1 MYLGPPIDDPEILAS
16 LPSELT
22 HLLRRTNGYV
32 AYNGGLHVRGACR
45 DPTWHSLRAAW
56 LGPGALHLRFPVLSS
71 LDVPFGEDALGNQF
85 ILRGGLVHRLDAEIG
100 ELESLAVDLA
110 DFDAA
115 ARRDPVEFLRLQ
127 PLERFRAEGG
137 CLEPGELL
145 SVYPPYVFQES
156 AGNVSLRAIPAL
168 DRIGFLA
175 HLAAS
180 LRDVPDGTRV
190 SLPPLPP
197 SAV

>member
-16 LPSELT
+16 LSSELT
-22 HLLRRTNGYV
+22 HLLRRANGYV
-32 AYNGGLHVRGACR
+32 AYNGGLHVRGACH
-45 DPTWHSLRAAW
+45 DPKWHSLRSAW
-56 LGPGALHLRFPVLSS
+56 LGPAALHRLFPVLSS
-71 LDVPFGEDALGNQF
+71 SDIPFGEDALGHQF
-85 ILRGGLVHRLDAEIG
+85 IIRDGVVHRLDAEVG

-115 ARRDPVEFLRLQ
+115 ARSDPVEYLRLQ

-137 CLEPGELL
+137 SLEPGQLL

-156 AGNVSLRAIPAL
+156 ASNVSLRAIPAS
-168 DRIGFLA
+168 DRIAFLA

-180 LRDVPDGTRV
+180 IRDLPDGARV
-190 SLPPLPP
+190 SMPPLPP

>member
-16 LPSELT
+16 LSSELT
-22 HLLRRTNGYV
+22 HLLRRANGYV
-32 AYNGGLHVRGACR
+32 AYNGGLHVRGACH
-45 DPTWHSLRAAW
+45 DPKWHSLRSAW
-56 LGPGALHLRFPVLSS
+56 LGPAALHRLFPVLASS
-71 LDVPFGEDALGNQF
+71 DIPFGEDALGHQF
-85 ILRGGLVHRLDAEIG
+85 IIRDGVVHRLDAEVG

-115 ARRDPVEFLRLQ
+115 ARSDQVEYLRLQ

-137 CLEPGELL
+137 SLEPGQLL

-156 AGNVSLRAIPAL
+156 ASNVSLRAIPAS
-168 DRIGFLA
+168 DRIAFLA

-180 LRDVPDGTRV
+180 IRDLPDGARV
-190 SLPPLPP
+190 SMPPLPP

>member
-1 MYLGPPIDDPEILAS
+1 VLAS
-16 LPSELT
+16 S
-22 HLLRRTNGYV
+22 
-32 AYNGGLHVRGACR
+32 
-45 DPTWHSLRAAW
+45 DI
-56 LGPGALHLRFPVLSS
+56 
-71 LDVPFGEDALGNQF
+71 PFGEDALGHQF
-85 ILRGGLVHRLDAEIG
+85 IIRDGVVHRLDAEVG

-115 ARRDPVEFLRLQ
+115 ARSDPVEYLRLQ

-137 CLEPGELL
+137 SLEPGQLL

-156 AGNVSLRAIPAL
+156 ASNVSLRAIPAS
-168 DRIGFLA
+168 DRIAFLA

-180 LRDVPDGTRV
+180 IRDLPDGARV
-190 SLPPLPP
+190 SMPPLPP